1 MRLTPRCVDIGNPV
15 AVRPADYPRDSVGFP
30 LHEPSTMSCHTL
42 RNVEFQALYSPL
54 RQDSK
59 VCTDLPT
66 DLRHFLHGVVYL
78 VHTGIS

>member
-1 MRLTPRCVDIGNPV
+1 
-15 AVRPADYPRDSVGFP
+15 
-30 LHEPSTMSCHTL
+30 MSCHTL

-59 VCTDLPT
+59 ARTGLSTDLH
-66 DLRHFLHGVVYL
+66 RILHRAVYL